1 MVPSGAS
8 TGSFEAIELRDK
20 DRDRLRGKGVKKAV
34 ENVEKKIA
42 KELEGE
48 NVYEQRK
55 LDQAMIELDGTENK
69 EKLGANSIL
78 ACSLAI
84 SKAAASSLG
93 MPLYRYIGG
102 MNPEKLPCPM
112 MNVLNGGKHAD
123 NNLSVQ
129 EFMIVPT
136 GGKTFREKME
146 MGSNTYYKLKE
157 LLKESKHATAVGD
170 EGGFAPDLENE
181 EQAIIYLMRAIE
193 EAGYVP
199 GKDIWISLD
208 VAASEMYS
216 AATKMQGKT
225 GYFFWKQN
233 ELKNKDEMIAY
244 LVELTEKYPILSIED
259 GLDEED
265 WNSWKRL
272 EKQIGDKVKLI
283 GDDLFVTNQERL
295 QKGIQM
301 GVANSILI
309 KPNQIGTLTETLDT
323 IELAK
328 RNGYTYV
335 ISHRSGETEDTTIAD
350 LAVATG
356 AEFIKSGAPTRTDR
370 VAKYN
375 RLLEIEEGFVNF

>member
-375 RLLEIEEGFVNF
+375 RLLEIEEGF

>member
-123 NNLSVQ
+123 HNLSVH

-309 KPNQIGTLTETLDT
+309 KPNHIGTLTETLDT

-375 RLLEIEEGFVNF
+375 RLLEIEEGF

>member
-1 MVPSGAS
+1 
-8 TGSFEAIELRDK
+8 
-20 DRDRLRGKGVKKAV
+20 
-34 ENVEKKIA
+34 
-42 KELEGE
+42 
-48 NVYEQRK
+48 
-55 LDQAMIELDGTENK
+55 
-69 EKLGANSIL
+69 
-78 ACSLAI
+78 
-84 SKAAASSLG
+84 
-93 MPLYRYIGG
+93 
-102 MNPEKLPCPM
+102 M

-375 RLLEIEEGFVNF
+375 RLLEIEEGF

>member
-225 GYFFWKQN
+225 GYSFWKQN

-375 RLLEIEEGFVNF
+375 RLLEIEEGF

>member
-265 WNSWKRL
+265 WNSWKRF

-375 RLLEIEEGFVNF
+375 RLLEIEEGF

>member
-93 MPLYRYIGG
+93 MPLYCYIGG

-375 RLLEIEEGFVNF
+375 RLLEIEEGF

>member
-375 RLLEIEEGFVNF
+375 RLLEIEKGF

>member
-78 ACSLAI
+78 ACCLAI

-375 RLLEIEEGFVNF
+375 RLLEIEEGF

>member
-136 GGKTFREKME
+136 RGKTFREKME

-375 RLLEIEEGFVNF
+375 RLLEIEEGF

>member
-208 VAASEMYS
+208 VAASEIYS

-375 RLLEIEEGFVNF
+375 RLLEIEEGF